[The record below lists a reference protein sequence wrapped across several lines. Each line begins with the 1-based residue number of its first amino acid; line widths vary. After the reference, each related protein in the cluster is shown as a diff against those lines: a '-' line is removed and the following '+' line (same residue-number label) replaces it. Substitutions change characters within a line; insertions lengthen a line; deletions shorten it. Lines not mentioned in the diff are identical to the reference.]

1 MVNGVKVLLAG
12 HLEGVLPALVHDGV
26 DNDVVAAVRRVGG
39 DALPSVQGL
48 RPVILLDLVYEM
60 KLLRVRSRL
69 LVILRPLGS
78 GFALCAF
85 FPWGDSWLSWD
96 RHGHRVLQA
105 GVLDTRLMSF
115 LILTIV
121 ELVGDLRKR
130 LFLILRRSFHLH
142 YNVSL
147 GGVIVDDVGERVL
160 DADGH
165 RGHRGSL
172 PTVVLRPEVLHG
184 VVGVRAGHELVL
196 ELLLLFVSASL

>member
-1 MVNGVKVLLAG
+1 M
-12 HLEGVLPALVHDGV
+12 
-26 DNDVVAAVRRVGG
+26 
-39 DALPSVQGL
+39 PSVQGL
-48 RPVILLDLVYEM
+48 RPVILLDFVYEM

-85 FPWGDSWLSWD
+85 FTWGDSWLSWD
-96 RHGHRVLQA
+96 RHSHRVLQA

-130 LFLILRRSFHLH
+130 LFLILRRCFHLH

-196 ELLLLFVSASL
+196 ELLLLFVSASLQVAVNKLIHH